1 MNYSGIAGYGEVRW
15 QMKQIAKRT
24 LNLLP
29 IWAVAVFAIWIYDL
43 IQERQSNDGIYYSLG
58 ILGITLL
65 FNYVFF
71 GRLTL
76 WHKGERIVDESEK

>member
-1 MNYSGIAGYGEVRW
+1 
-15 QMKQIAKRT
+15 MKQIAKRA

-29 IWAVAVFAIWIYDL
+29 IWAVAGFAIWIYDL
-43 IQERQSNDGIYYSLG
+43 IQERKSNDGIYYSLG

-76 WHKGERIVDESEK
+76 WHKGEQIEGESGK